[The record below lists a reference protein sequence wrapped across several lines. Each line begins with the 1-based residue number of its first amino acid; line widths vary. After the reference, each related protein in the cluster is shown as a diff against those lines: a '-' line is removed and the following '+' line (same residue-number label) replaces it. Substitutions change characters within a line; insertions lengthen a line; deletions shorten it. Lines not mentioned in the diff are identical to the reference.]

1 MTATTEAPTRKA
13 TRRPT
18 FSPAGIDRRLF
29 ASGSQ
34 HRLAAVRTALA
45 AVLLYRIALGPY
57 RRLSTSPPEVFDP
70 PVILSFLSR
79 VPSSGVLFAVQCV
92 GVAGAALVLAG
103 RKGVRIGFALA
114 WLSLLFLAA
123 LRTSVGKI
131 QHNEVLLL
139 IGCLPIVFAPAARL
153 WDRRRTIGAGWP
165 VRAAA
170 LFVSLVYF
178 WAGFQKLRFS
188 GIAWE
193 TGDNMRWTLYH
204 AATSPLP
211 KTHAVSLFVGDRPWM
226 AHLMAG
232 TALGLE
238 LLAPLLLITRFT
250 RWLFILGSFFL
261 HLGVYLTLGLDY
273 WGWIL
278 TVAIVLWPW
287 DDLARDR
294 DPAGAG

>member
-1 MTATTEAPTRKA
+1 MTATAPARERRTR
-13 TRRPT
+13 
-18 FSPAGIDRRLF
+18 FSPASIDRRLL
-29 ASGSQ
+29 APGSQ
-34 HRLAAVRTALA
+34 HRLAAIRTALA

-70 PVILSFLSR
+70 PVLLSFLSR
-79 VPSSGVLFAVQCV
+79 VPPYGVLFAVQCI
-92 GVAGAALVLAG
+92 GVAGAALVLGG
-103 RKGVRIGFALA
+103 RKGVRSGFAAA
-114 WLSLLFLAA
+114 WLSLLFLAG

-131 QHNEVLLL
+131 LHNDVLLL
-139 IGCLPIVFAPAARL
+139 VGCLPIVFAPAAQL

-170 LFVSLVYF
+170 IFISLVYF

-188 GIAWE
+188 GLAWE
-193 TGDNMRWTLYH
+193 TGDNMRWTLYQ

-226 AHLMAG
+226 AHIMAG
-232 TALGLE
+232 TAWIVE
-238 LLAPLLLITRFT
+238 LTAPLLITTRRT
-250 RWLFILGSFFL
+250 RWVFIIGSFFL

-278 TVAIVLWPW
+278 TVGIVLWPW
-287 DDLARDR
+287 DDVGRDR
-294 DPAGAG
+294 VPAGAG